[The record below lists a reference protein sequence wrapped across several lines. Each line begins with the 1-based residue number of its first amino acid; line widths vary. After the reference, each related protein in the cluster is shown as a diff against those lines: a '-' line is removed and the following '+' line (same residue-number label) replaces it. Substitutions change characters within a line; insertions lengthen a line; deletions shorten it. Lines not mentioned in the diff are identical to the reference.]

1 MKSKDKMFLI
11 TNKEDGISIVFKN
24 IDALEM
30 VTICNKVSISICNE
44 ANISRFKIL
53 RMFINTLL
61 KNNMKVN
68 NKNI

>member
-1 MKSKDKMFLI
+1 MKSKDKMFLV
-11 TNKEDGISIVFKN
+11 TNEEDGINIVVRN

-30 VTICNKVSISICNE
+30 VEICNKVSISLCNE

-61 KNNMKVN
+61 KNNMKIN